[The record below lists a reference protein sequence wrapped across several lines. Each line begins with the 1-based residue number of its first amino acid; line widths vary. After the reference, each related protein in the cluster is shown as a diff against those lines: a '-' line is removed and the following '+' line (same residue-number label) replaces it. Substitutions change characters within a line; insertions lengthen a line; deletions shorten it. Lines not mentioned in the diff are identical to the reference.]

1 MVRMRYEI
9 IVLRQQ
15 TLPLVKYD
23 QKELT
28 TLDLIAA
35 LIIYKT
41 NCAALTS
48 IFTGSYLQL
57 FHLYKNE
64 VLEYSI
70 FTNDF

>member
-1 MVRMRYEI
+1 MVRIRYEKI
-9 IVLRQQ
+9 IPLQQ

-28 TLDLIAA
+28 ALDLLAA

-41 NCAALTS
+41 NCAALTN
-48 IFTGSYLQL
+48 IFTVSYFQL
-57 FHLYKNE
+57 FHLHQNE
-64 VLEYSI
+64 VWVYSI